1 MADAENK
8 EVETSELE
16 QIRKE
21 LEETKKKAD
30 YLESESKK
38 AFEKRD
44 AYKRQIEETEKK
56 ALEEQGKYKE
66 LYETK
71 DKEFTEVAKTV
82 EQLKLERDE
91 ALNKMTAFEKAQREI
106 LTKDL
111 TEDEKALTTKLDLDE
126 LSKYVKLVGRTKTD
140 KITNVN
146 SNNKSGYQYDPNSAW
161 KTELNKIQR
170 K

>member
-8 EVETSELE
+8 EVETSDLETIKRELA
-16 QIRKE
+16 
-21 LEETKKKAD
+21 ETKKRAEF
-30 YLESESKK
+30 LESESKK

-44 AYKRQIEETEKK
+44 AYKKQIEETEKK

-71 DKEFTEVAKTV
+71 EKEFSEVAKTV
-82 EQLKLERDE
+82 EQLQKERDE
-91 ALNKMTAFEKAQREI
+91 ALNKMTSFEKAQREA

-146 SNNKSGYQYDPNSAW
+146 SNKPKSYSNNPW
-161 KTELNKIQR
+161 MEELAKIR

>member
-1 MADAENK
+1 MSDDIKK
-8 EVETSELE
+8 EVETSDLE
-16 QIRKE
+16 TIKKE
-21 LEETKKKAD
+21 LDENKKKA
-30 YLESESKK
+30 EFFEAEAKK

-44 AYKRQIEETEKK
+44 AYKKQIEETEKK

-71 DKEFTEVAKTV
+71 EKEFSEVAKTV
-82 EQLKLERDE
+82 EQLQKERDE
-91 ALNKMTAFEKAQREI
+91 ALNKMTSFEKAQREV

-111 TEDEKALTTKLDLDE
+111 SEDEKSLTTKLDLEE
-126 LSKYVKLVGRTKTD
+126 LGKYVQLVKRTKTD

-146 SNNKSGYQYDPNSAW
+146 ANKPKTFHNNPWIA
-161 KTELNKIQR
+161 ELANIR

>member
-1 MADAENK
+1 MSDDIKKEAD
-8 EVETSELE
+8 TSELE
-16 QIRKE
+16 QIKKE

-44 AYKRQIEETEKK
+44 AYKKQIEETEKK

-82 EQLKLERDE
+82 EQLQKERDE
-91 ALNKMTAFEKAQREI
+91 ALNKMTAFEKAQREV

-146 SNNKSGYQYDPNSAW
+146 SNKPKTFHNNPW
-161 KTELNKIQR
+161 ITELANIR

>member
-1 MADAENK
+1 MPKIELED
-8 EVETSELE
+8 SELAQLKE
-16 QIRKE
+16 QAEIAKKLQEE
-21 LEETKKKAD
+21 LDYTKGEAKKA
-30 YLESESKK
+30 Y
-38 AFEKRD
+38 EKRD
-44 AYKRQIEETEKK
+44 LLKKEIEDREQK

-71 DKEFTEVAKTV
+71 EKEFSEVAKTV
-82 EQLKLERDE
+82 ETLQKERDE
-91 ALNKMTAFEKAQREI
+91 ALNKMTSFEKAQREA

-146 SNNKSGYQYDPNSAW
+146 SNKPKSYSNNPW
-161 KTELNKIQR
+161 LEELAKIR

>member
-8 EVETSELE
+8 EVETSDLE
-16 QIRKE
+16 TIKKE
-21 LEETKKKAD
+21 LAETKKRAEF
-30 YLESESKK
+30 LESESKK

-44 AYKRQIEETEKK
+44 AYKKQIEETEKK

-71 DKEFTEVAKTV
+71 EKEFSEVAKTV
-82 EQLKLERDE
+82 EQLQKERDE
-91 ALNKMTAFEKAQREI
+91 ALTKMTAFEKAQREA

-111 TEDEKALTTKLDLDE
+111 SDEEKSLTSKLDLEE
-126 LSKYVKLVGRTKTD
+126 LGKYVQLVKRTKTD

-146 SNNKSGYQYDPNSAW
+146 SNKPKVNLNNPW
-161 KTELNKIQR
+161 IEELAKLR

>member
-8 EVETSELE
+8 EVETSDLE
-16 QIRKE
+16 QIKRE
-21 LEETKKKAD
+21 LEETKKRAD

-44 AYKRQIEETEKK
+44 AYKKQIEETEKK

-71 DKEFTEVAKTV
+71 EKEFSEVAKTV
-82 EQLKLERDE
+82 EQLQKERDE
-91 ALNKMTAFEKAQREI
+91 ALNKMTAFEKAQREV

-111 TEDEKALTTKLDLDE
+111 TEDEKALTTKLDLEE

-146 SNNKSGYQYDPNSAW
+146 SNKPKQYHNNPW
-161 KTELNKIQR
+161 IEELAKVR